1 MKKILLN
8 LVHPNIKESIVNK
21 RLLEG
26 IKDLE
31 NITINN
37 LYEKYPDFKIDAKTE
52 QKLLEENDIILFQF
66 PMYWFSSPA
75 LLKEWFD
82 VVLEAGFA
90 YGGSYK
96 LENKSFAVSVS
107 CGGSEEA
114 FKETGKEKKKVE
126 EFLYPFEITANYI
139 KMSYKKPYITYD
151 AETGLSKETL
161 NKYVDDYIKYIKK
174 LEL

>member
-8 LVHPNIKESIVNK
+8 LVHPDINQSVVNK
-21 RLLEG
+21 RLLDG

-37 LYEKYPDFKIDAKTE
+37 LYQKYPDFKIDAKVE

-96 LENKSFAVSVS
+96 LADKSFAVAVS
-107 CGGSEEA
+107 CGGSKEA
-114 FKETGKEKKKVE
+114 FSETGKEKKIVE
-126 EFLYPFEITANYI
+126 EFLYPFEITANYV
-139 KMSYKKPYITYD
+139 KMNYRKPYITYD
-151 AETGLSKETL
+151 AEAGLSEETL
-161 NKYVDDYIKYIKK
+161 NLYVKDYVKYIK
-174 LEL
+174 EL

>member
-8 LVHPNIKESIVNK
+8 LVHPNIQDSIVNK
-21 RLLEG
+21 RLLDG

-37 LYEKYPDFKIDAKTE
+37 LYERYPDFKIDAKAE
-52 QKLLEENDIILFQF
+52 QKLLLENEIILFQF

-90 YGGSYK
+90 HAGSYK

-107 CGGSEEA
+107 CGGSEKA
-114 FKETGKEKKKVE
+114 FSPTGKDKKRVE
-126 EFLYPFEITANYI
+126 EFLYPFEITANYV
-139 KMSYKKPYITYD
+139 KMNYMKPYITYD
-151 AETGLSKETL
+151 TETTLSEETL
-161 NKYVDDYIKYIKK
+161 NLYVENYVKYIK
-174 LEL
+174 EL

>member
-8 LVHPNIKESIVNK
+8 LVHPNIEKSIVNK

-26 IKDLE
+26 IKELE

-37 LYEKYPDFKIDAKTE
+37 LYEKYSDFKIDAKTE
-52 QKLLEENDIILFQF
+52 QKLLEENDIVLFQF
-66 PMYWFSSPA
+66 PMYWFSSPS

-90 YGGSYK
+90 HAGSYK
-96 LENKSFAVSVS
+96 LANKSFAIVIS
-107 CGGSEEA
+107 CGGSKKA
-114 FKETGKEKKKVE
+114 FSAEGKDKKMVE
-126 EFLYPFEITANYI
+126 EFLFPFEITANYL
-139 KMSYKKPYITYD
+139 KMDYKKPFITYD
-151 AETGLSKETL
+151 TETVLSEETL
-161 NKYVDDYIKYIKK
+161 TRYINDYIKYIKE